1 MRWRRMIAV
10 LTLAAIAVVAAAL
23 LGRGST
29 STTTAKA
36 SKGLARIANLEGGL
50 EEAGGATAEAYS
62 DRAFPASEISSEQVE
77 GAVAAN
83 QAVNARGAK
92 LGSKWDSLGPSTL
105 NVDRLGT
112 QGFTAPTQW
121 SGRVTALTVRP
132 KCKPQECT
140 LYVGA
145 AGGGVWRSKNALAPN
160 PAWKFIS
167 DGIPTNAI
175 GSITVDPN
183 DATGKT
189 IYVGTGEANASGDSE
204 AGVGLYRTTDDGAH
218 WSLVPGAKAIS
229 NLRAIGGTAIEPGD
243 PSHIAIATRPGQ
255 RGIGSNQTGTG
266 TVAAQSPATGI
277 WETHD
282 GGANWALTR
291 PGIAYEVR
299 FDPGNPNVLFASI
312 GSVGITR
319 STNDGAWEAI
329 FSRPSSGRFTFSP
342 VVKSGKTRIYL
353 ADATG
358 TGSPSGAQVY
368 RVDDASQPAL
378 TMTASNNAA
387 WTRLSNPAA
396 GTPGNAV
403 YNYCNTPLSGSQ
415 CFYDMYIASPAD
427 HPDEV
432 VVSGL
437 MHYEELK
444 PYAAR
449 GGMRS
454 NGRSVMMS
462 TDAGINWK
470 DMTGDPQGESM
481 HPDQHAVVFV
491 PGNPNQFFAGS
502 DGGVIR
508 TNGKFVD
515 GSSMCNGRGLS
526 AAFLADCQAWLSR
539 IPAKLEPVNA
549 GLGTLQMNSVG
560 VSPFLPDTASTGTQ
574 DNGTLSFSGSST
586 WLLPLTGDGGD
597 SGFDATEPKT
607 RFHTYTGGQMDINYD
622 GDNPKTWLFIGDAF
636 GDGTVEAQ
644 RFYAPVIADPL
655 VSHTIFVGAQRVWRT
670 QDLGGDRTFLEQH
683 CNTAAGEF
691 GTSDLL
697 FTGACGSAAHWKAM
711 SAPLTGAAFGAGK
724 VGGTLTSVSRGRDA
738 GTMWVASQGGRVFV
752 TQDANA
758 PIGSITF
765 TRIDT
770 TAQPN
775 RVPSSVFV
783 DPTNANH
790 AIVTF
795 SGYEANTPTL
805 LGHVFDVVYDP
816 ATHSAA
822 WTNISSDIGDQ
833 PVNDAVLDTATGDL
847 YISTDFGVYRRVSGE
862 TGWIPAADGVPM
874 AAVSGLTIA
883 NGKNGDRLIYAATHG
898 RGAYRLRLK

>member
-1 MRWRRMIAV
+1 MRWRRI
-10 LTLAAIAVVAAAL
+10 IAVVAIAAL
-23 LGRGST
+23 AAAVAVVLGRGST
-29 STTTAKA
+29 SETAKNV
-36 SKGLARIANLEGGL
+36 KGLMRLEGGL
-50 EEAGGATAEAYS
+50 DENEGGAAAEAYA
-62 DRAFPASEISSEQVE
+62 DRAFPADTVSIGQVQGAIS
-77 GAVAAN
+77 AN
-83 QAVNARGAK
+83 ASVNARGAK
-92 LGSKWDSLGPSTL
+92 LGSKWDSIGPSTL

-112 QGFTAPTQW
+112 QAFTAPTQW
-121 SGRVTALTVRP
+121 SGRVTALTVDP

-160 PAWKFIS
+160 PSWNLIS

-183 DATGKT
+183 DRTGRT

-218 WSLVPGAKAIS
+218 WSAVPGAAAIS

-243 PSHIAIATRPGQ
+243 PSHIAIATRAGV
-255 RGIGSNQTGTG
+255 RGIGSNNTPTA

-282 GGANWALTR
+282 GGANWTLTR
-291 PGIAYEVR
+291 AGVAYEVR
-299 FDPGNPNVLFASI
+299 FDPGNPNVLFAAI
-312 GSVGITR
+312 GSVGIVR
-319 STNDGAWEAI
+319 STNDAAFETI
-329 FSRPSSGRFTFSP
+329 FSRTASGRFTFSP
-342 VVKSGKTRIYL
+342 VVKDGKTRMYL
-353 ADATG
+353 ADANGGAAAPT
-358 TGSPSGAQVY
+358 GAQVY
-368 RVDDASQPAL
+368 RVDDASQPAATL
-378 TMTASNNAA
+378 TAANNAA
-387 WTRLSNPAA
+387 WTRLSNPVA

-403 YNYCNTPLSGSQ
+403 YNYCNTPLVGSQ
-415 CFYDMYIASPAD
+415 CFYDMYIASPAEN
-427 HPDEV
+427 PDEV

-444 PYAAR
+444 PYAAP

-462 TDAGINWK
+462 TDAGATWK

-526 AAFLADCQAWLSR
+526 ASFLADCQSWLSR

-549 GLGTLQMNSVG
+549 GLGTLQMNSIA

-574 DNGTLSFSGSST
+574 DNGTLSFSGSPT
-586 WLLPLTGDGGD
+586 WYLPLTGDGGD
-597 SGFDATEPKT
+597 SGFDATEPST

-622 GDNPKTWLFIGDAF
+622 GDNPASWLWIGDVF
-636 GDGTVEAQ
+636 IDGTAEGQ
-644 RFYAPVIADPL
+644 RFYAPVISDPL

-670 QDLGGDRTFLEQH
+670 QDLGGDRSFLEQH
-683 CNTAAGEF
+683 CNTAANEF

-697 FTGACGSAAHWKAM
+697 YTGACGSGDHWKPM
-711 SAPLTGAAFGAGK
+711 STSLTAAALGTK
-724 VGGTLTSVSRGRDA
+724 SGGTLTSVSRGRDA

-770 TAQPN
+770 AAQPN

-795 SGYEANTPTL
+795 SGYEANTPTT

-816 ATHSAA
+816 ASHSAT

-847 YISTDFGVYRRVSGE
+847 YVSTDFGVYRRVAGE
-862 TGWIPAADGVPM
+862 TGWIPAADGMPM
-874 AAVSGLTIA
+874 AAVAGLTIA
-883 NGKNGDRLIYAATHG
+883 NGTNGDRWIYAATHG